1 LVCPHTLQNI
11 ALSHLQS
18 TDPITMAS
26 IKIPDFSDWRNAFWG
41 FGRVIRNG
49 EGRIYRIVELKDASK
64 EEQ

>member
-1 LVCPHTLQNI
+1 
-11 ALSHLQS
+11 
-18 TDPITMAS
+18 MAS